1 GPLLIFTLVL
11 ALFVLGVSG
20 LLHVDGILAVFVC
33 GLAFNATSS
42 ASERADENKID
53 EAVNRLVVLPL
64 FTALGAMLPWR
75 EWGELGWWR
84 ALLLVVGVLLLRR
97 LPVLLILKRP
107 LSLTWR
113 DTVFLGWFGPLGV
126 SALFYLTMEAHR
138 LGTNPVVLAGGTL
151 VIAASTVVHGITTAP
166 GLALYRKAANR
177 APEGAQ

>member
-1 GPLLIFTLVL
+1 
-11 ALFVLGVSG
+11 
-20 LLHVDGILAVFVC
+20 
-33 GLAFNATSS
+33 
-42 ASERADENKID
+42 
-53 EAVNRLVVLPL
+53 
-64 FTALGAMLPWR
+64 M
-75 EWGELGWWR
+75 
-84 ALLLVVGVLLLRR
+84 LRR